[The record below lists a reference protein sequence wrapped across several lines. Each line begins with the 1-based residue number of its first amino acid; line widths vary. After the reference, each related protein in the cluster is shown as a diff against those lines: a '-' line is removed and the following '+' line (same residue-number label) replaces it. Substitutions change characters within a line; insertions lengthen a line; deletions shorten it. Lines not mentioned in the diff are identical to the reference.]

1 MSQMVDWIP
10 RYLFCVIAAP
20 RLSQYAGDFSS
31 RSAVEMGTRH
41 RISHGVPMPAVVG
54 RPYMYHDDAH
64 LIGSYNQ
71 MQTSESRTLSRTEQ
85 DAAAMA
91 GLSLQR
97 QPSPVGNWMAS
108 YGHSSSPNAS
118 QRQRTLS
125 GTLAREGFSTGWR
138 EAELANQYA
147 FKGPSH
153 RTISRINNRQV
164 QQQQQQQ
171 QQQRLSS
178 SSVQWQQMSTGGTS
192 MMGAGHYQ
200 GTMKRA
206 GSVHSMKSVG
216 RGVDVYDGLAD
227 GAVDG
232 LGG

>member
-1 MSQMVDWIP
+1 
-10 RYLFCVIAAP
+10 
-20 RLSQYAGDFSS
+20 
-31 RSAVEMGTRH
+31 MGTRQ
-41 RISHGVPMPAVVG
+41 RISHGVPMPAIVG

-64 LIGSYNQ
+64 LRSSYNQ
-71 MQTSESRTLSRTEQ
+71 MQTSESKTLSRTEQ
-85 DAAAMA
+85 EAAAMA
-91 GLSLQR
+91 GHTLQR
-97 QPSPVGNWMAS
+97 QPSPVGNWVAT
-108 YGHSSSPNAS
+108 YGHSSPPNMV

-125 GTLAREGFSTGWR
+125 GTLGREGYNTGWR
-138 EAELANQYA
+138 EEELANQYS

-164 QQQQQQQ
+164 QTQ

-178 SSVQWQQMSTGGTS
+178 GSLQWHQMSTGGTS
-192 MMGAGHYQ
+192 MGAGQYQ

-227 GAVDG
+227 GTTDTI
-232 LGG
+232 GG

>member
-1 MSQMVDWIP
+1 
-10 RYLFCVIAAP
+10 
-20 RLSQYAGDFSS
+20 
-31 RSAVEMGTRH
+31 MGTRH

-64 LIGSYNQ
+64 VSGSYNQ
-71 MQTSESRTLSRTEQ
+71 MQTSESMTLSRTEQ

-108 YGHSSSPNAS
+108 YGHSSSPNAL

-125 GTLAREGFSTGWR
+125 GTLAREGFNTGWR
-138 EAELANQYA
+138 EAELVNQYA

-171 QQQRLSS
+171 QQRLSS
-178 SSVQWQQMSTGGTS
+178 SSVQWQQMSTGGTN

-216 RGVDVYDGLAD
+216 RGADVYDGLAD
-227 GAVDG
+227 GAADG

>member
-1 MSQMVDWIP
+1 
-10 RYLFCVIAAP
+10 
-20 RLSQYAGDFSS
+20 
-31 RSAVEMGTRH
+31 
-41 RISHGVPMPAVVG
+41 MPAVVG
-54 RPYMYHDDAH
+54 RPYMYHD
-64 LIGSYNQ
+64 NQ

-85 DAAAMA
+85 EAAAMA
-91 GLSLQR
+91 GLTLQR
-97 QPSPVGNWMAS
+97 QPSPVGNWVAS
-108 YGHSSSPNAS
+108 YDHSSSPNVV

-125 GTLAREGFSTGWR
+125 GTLAREGYNTGWK
-138 EAELANQYA
+138 EAELANQYS

-164 QQQQQQQ
+164 QPQ

-178 SSVQWQQMSTGGTS
+178 SSMQWQQMSTGGTN

-227 GAVDG
+227 GTTDA

>member
-1 MSQMVDWIP
+1 
-10 RYLFCVIAAP
+10 
-20 RLSQYAGDFSS
+20 
-31 RSAVEMGTRH
+31 MGTRQ
-41 RISHGVPMPAVVG
+41 RISRGVPVPAVVG

-64 LIGSYNQ
+64 LSGSYNQ
-71 MQTSESRTLSRTEQ
+71 MQTSESKTLSRTEQ
-85 DAAAMA
+85 EAAAMA
-91 GLSLQR
+91 GLTLQR
-97 QPSPVGNWMAS
+97 QPSPVGNWVAS
-108 YGHSSSPNAS
+108 YGHSSSPNVV

-125 GTLAREGFSTGWR
+125 GTLAREGYNTGWR
-138 EAELANQYA
+138 EAELANQYS

-164 QQQQQQQ
+164 QPQQQQ

-178 SSVQWQQMSTGGTS
+178 SSMQWQQMSTGGTS

-227 GAVDG
+227 GTDA